1 MSKISIIDAQLAGLS
16 GDMILSALIDLGAD
30 KKKVIDSIYK
40 CENILSGS
48 KIKEAR
54 FEKVNSNGF
63 NATRFCF
70 EYNEKVYK
78 KKGIDMVRDLTKSI
92 EYLDLKPRSKSFIL
106 DSIKS
111 LINAEATIHGE
122 PVNEVHLHEASSI
135 DTFVDLIGC
144 AIALEDL
151 NIFESKIFSTYICI
165 GNGLTTFSHGTIP
178 NPTNAV
184 LEIFRGKPF
193 VLVGNDLGEVTTPT
207 GAAMLVNLSS
217 ECIRY
222 YPPLIPEKIGLGA
235 GHKIF
240 KNTPNILRIVLGKNP
255 FSFGLNYPPIIP
267 EKIGL
272 GAGHK
277 ILNNTPNILRIILGK
292 NPLSFGLN
300 NEKMFLIE
308 TNIDDVDGEI
318 IGNLIEV
325 LMNEGARDVT
335 VIPGI
340 TKKNRP
346 VNIIRVLSD
355 NFKRE
360 ILVERLFK
368 ETGTSG
374 IRINEIN
381 RITLERNIIIM
392 QVIVNKSEYNIKVK
406 ITKDSSNNIINIK
419 PEFDDLKKISILENS
434 SLKTIQ
440 EMVMYQI
447 YKKFKASNNE

>member
-63 NATRFCF
+63 NATRFYF

-122 PVNEVHLHEASSI
+122 PVNKVHLHEASSI

-151 NIFESKIFSTYICI
+151 KIFESKIFSTYICI

-217 ECIRY
+217 ECISY
-222 YPPLIPEKIGLGA
+222 
-235 GHKIF
+235 
-240 KNTPNILRIVLGKNP
+240 
-255 FSFGLNYPPIIP
+255 YPPIIP

-277 ILNNTPNILRIILGK
+277 TLKNTPNILRIILGK
-292 NPLSFGLN
+292 TPLSIGLN

-308 TNIDDVDGEI
+308 TNIDDIDGEI

-355 NFKRE
+355 NLKRE
-360 ILVERLFK
+360 ILIERLFK

-374 IRINEIN
+374 IRFNEIN

-392 QVIVNKSEYNIKVK
+392 QIIINESEYNIKVK

-419 PEFDDLKKISILENS
+419 PEFDDLKKVSMLENS

-447 YKKFKASNNE
+447 FKKFKASNNE

>member
-63 NATRFCF
+63 NATRFYF

-78 KKGIDMVRDLTKSI
+78 RKGIDMVRDLTKSI

-106 DSIKS
+106 DSIKT
-111 LINAEATIHGE
+111 LISAEATIHGE
-122 PVNEVHLHEASSI
+122 PINKVHLHESSSI
-135 DTFVDLIGC
+135 DTFVDLIGS

-151 NIFESKIFSTYICI
+151 KIFDSKIFSTYICI

-184 LEIFRGKPF
+184 LEIFRGKSF
-193 VLVGNDLGEVTTPT
+193 VLIGNDLGEVTTPT

-217 ECIRY
+217 ECISY
-222 YPPLIPEKIGLGA
+222 
-235 GHKIF
+235 
-240 KNTPNILRIVLGKNP
+240 
-255 FSFGLNYPPIIP
+255 YPPIIP

-277 ILNNTPNILRIILGK
+277 ILNNTPNILRIVLGK
-292 NPLSFGLN
+292 TPLSFGLN

-346 VNIIRVLSD
+346 VNIIRILSD

-360 ILVERLFK
+360 ILIEKLFK

-392 QVIVNKSEYNIKVK
+392 QVIVNESEYHIKVK
-406 ITKDSSNNIINIK
+406 ITKDSSNNILNIK

-447 YKKFKASNNE
+447 YKKFKANNYE

>member
-16 GDMILSALIDLGAD
+16 GDMMLSALIDLGAN
-30 KKKVIDSIYK
+30 KKKIIDSIYK
-40 CENILSGS
+40 CENIFSGN
-48 KIKEAR
+48 KIKDAR
-54 FEKVNSNGF
+54 FEKINSNGF
-63 NATRFCF
+63 NATRFYF
-70 EYNEKVYK
+70 EYDEKIHQR
-78 KKGIDMVRDLTKSI
+78 KGIEMIRSLSKSI
-92 EYLDLKPRSKSFIL
+92 EYLELKPRSKSFIL
-106 DSIKS
+106 DSIKT
-111 LINAEATIHGE
+111 LINAEAKIHGKSIYQ
-122 PVNEVHLHEASSI
+122 VHLHEASSI

-151 NIFESKIFSTYICI
+151 NIFDSKIYSTYICI

-184 LEIFRGKPF
+184 LEIFRGKSF
-193 VLVGNDLGEVTTPT
+193 VLVGNDQGEVTTPT
-207 GAAMLVNLSS
+207 GAAILVNLSS

-222 YPPLIPEKIGLGA
+222 
-235 GHKIF
+235 
-240 KNTPNILRIVLGKNP
+240 
-255 FSFGLNYPPIIP
+255 YPPIIP

-272 GAGHK
+272 GAGHR
-277 ILNNTPNILRIILGK
+277 ILKNTPNILRIVLGK
-292 NPLSFGLN
+292 DPVSLGLN

-318 IGNLIEV
+318 IGNLIEI
-325 LMNEGARDVT
+325 LMNEGAKDVT

-346 VNIIRVLSD
+346 ANIIRILSD
-355 NFKRE
+355 NFNRE
-360 ILVERLFK
+360 ILIERLFK

-392 QVIVNKSEYNIKVK
+392 QVIVNESEYNIKIK
-406 ITKDSSNNIINIK
+406 ITRDSSNNIINIK
-419 PEFDDLKKISILENS
+419 PEFEDLKKISEFENK

-440 EMVMYQI
+440 ELVMYQI
-447 YKKFKASNNE
+447 HKKIKANNYEQ

>member
-40 CENILSGS
+40 CENIFSGS
-48 KIKEAR
+48 KIKDAR
-54 FEKVNSNGF
+54 FEKINSNGF
-63 NATRFCF
+63 NATRFYF
-70 EYNEKVYK
+70 EYSEKIYQR
-78 KKGIDMVRDLTKSI
+78 KGIEMVRALSKSI

-106 DSIKS
+106 DSIKT
-111 LINAEATIHGE
+111 LINAEAKIHGE
-122 PVNEVHLHEASSI
+122 SISQVHLHEASSI
-135 DTFVDLIGC
+135 DTVVDLIGC

-151 NIFESKIFSTYICI
+151 KIFDSKIYSTYICI

-184 LEIFRGKPF
+184 LEIFRGKSF
-193 VLVGNDLGEVTTPT
+193 VLTGNDLGEVTTPT

-222 YPPLIPEKIGLGA
+222 YPPM
-235 GHKIF
+235 
-240 KNTPNILRIVLGKNP
+240 
-255 FSFGLNYPPIIP
+255 IP

-277 ILNNTPNILRIILGK
+277 ILNTPNILRIVLGK
-292 NPLSFGLN
+292 DPVSVGLN

-325 LMNEGARDVT
+325 LMKEGAKDVT

-346 VNIIRVLSD
+346 VNLIRILSD
-355 NFKRE
+355 NFKKE
-360 ILVERLFK
+360 ILIERLFK

-392 QVIVNKSEYNIKVK
+392 QVIINESEYNIKVK
-406 ITKDSSNNIINIK
+406 ITRDSSNNIINIK
-419 PEFDDLKKISILENS
+419 PEFEDLKKISELENN

-440 EMVMYQI
+440 ELVMYQI
-447 YKKFKASNNE
+447 YKKFKASNYE

>member
-217 ECIRY
+217 ECISY
-222 YPPLIPEKIGLGA
+222 
-235 GHKIF
+235 
-240 KNTPNILRIVLGKNP
+240 
-255 FSFGLNYPPIIP
+255 YPPIIP

-277 ILNNTPNILRIILGK
+277 ILNNTPNILRIVLGK

-325 LMNEGARDVT
+325 LMKEGARDVT

-392 QVIVNKSEYNIKVK
+392 QVIVNESEYNIKVK